1 MGKYR
6 QESESNLRDDAW
18 TGDAVL
24 SLYLRS
30 LLLQNKVEPAGLRT
44 EVFKY
49 FSSNAFLNS
58 FGRPTAMEAEIGAIY
73 QSEGISAAFSFI
85 EGKYLA
91 IIRLQLQNRLFSSQR
106 ILLTSNVQSP
116 GSRASA
122 FVAP

>member
-6 QESESNLRDDAW
+6 QEAESLIRDEAW
-18 TGDAVL
+18 IGDAVL

-30 LLLQNKVEPAGLRT
+30 LLLQNKIEPAGLRT

-73 QSEGISAAFSFI
+73 QAEGIAGAFSFI
-85 EGKYLA
+85 EGKYLPV
-91 IIRLQLQNRLFSSQR
+91 IRRQLQNRFFAEQR
-106 ILLTSNVQSP
+106 IQIPRGVDAP
-116 GSRASA
+116 DAASA
-122 FVAP
+122 LIAP